1 MALDHIRHWI
11 FDLDNTLYRA
21 DAQFFS
27 QIDRKMTEYI
37 ATYLKIDTVS
47 ARALQKQYLVDYGT
61 SLSGLMA
68 VHNMDPAE
76 FLDFVHDVDVSMLSP
91 NPLLREHIKK
101 LPGHKYIFTNGSRGH
116 AKNIASHL
124 DLYDLFDGS
133 FAIEDADYVPKP
145 HPAPFEVFCA
155 RFHIDPKTAI
165 MFEDGVRNLKVPKE
179 MGMATVL
186 IHSDQDWSAEPKAVR
201 PAGKDSQAPWV
212 DYITDD
218 LAGWLGTYLH
228 PRK

>member
-91 NPLLREHIKK
+91 NPLLHEHI
-101 LPGHKYIFTNGSRGH
+101 YAH
-116 AKNIASHL
+116 AR
-124 DLYDLFDGS
+124 
-133 FAIEDADYVPKP
+133 AD
-145 HPAPFEVFCA
+145 
-155 RFHIDPKTAI
+155 
-165 MFEDGVRNLKVPKE
+165 
-179 MGMATVL
+179 
-186 IHSDQDWSAEPKAVR
+186 
-201 PAGKDSQAPWV
+201 
-212 DYITDD
+212 
-218 LAGWLGTYLH
+218 
-228 PRK
+228 